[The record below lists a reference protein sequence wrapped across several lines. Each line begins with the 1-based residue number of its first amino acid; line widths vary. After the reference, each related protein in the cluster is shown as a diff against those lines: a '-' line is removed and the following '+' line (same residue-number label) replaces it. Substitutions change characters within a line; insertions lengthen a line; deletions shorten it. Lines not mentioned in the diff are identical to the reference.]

1 MSKCRLGHLL
11 LMENVA
17 RVMDW
22 PQLGAVCV
30 LCDTGQAENVEHF
43 LQRCPALAPC
53 RTRLFH
59 EAKRQLQSAGI
70 PGRQILEQLRSGG
83 AEQLRTMLS
92 ACERGAVIS
101 GEKELQA
108 LALWT
113 MDKVAKAYLRAC
125 WRLRGAL
132 LGDLRVEHGV
142 LKRDPSPLTPQDVLC
157 EQRVVST
164 GVREQAPAVAMHAD
178 PNVSQSLSQPWC
190 DWVIIE
196 KTCEMDA
203 CGKFLGDC
211 KASGWTGDW
220 HNISPLE
227 GQTKAC
233 RMQPCH

>member
-1 MSKCRLGHLL
+1 MPG
-11 LMENVA
+11 
-17 RVMDW
+17 
-22 PQLGAVCV
+22 
-30 LCDTGQAENVEHF
+30 
-43 LQRCPALAPC
+43 LAPC

-59 EAKRQLQSAGI
+59 EAKRQLQSAGG

-190 DWVIIE
+190 DWVQR
-196 KTCEMDA
+196 KGQRA
-203 CGKFLGDC
+203 RRGGSRARKAFYVVWCGREEGMFYKWEDCMPSVANFPGAKFKGFRTWAAAKSALD
-211 KASGWTGDW
+211 SGLADSSIGE
-220 HNISPLE
+220 S
-227 GQTKAC
+227 
-233 RMQPCH
+233 